1 MPWDRKRDEKK
12 SDRPPYELC
21 ARWWKMLLKI
31 ISIWK
36 KYLSLFMEGYEI
48 MDCDKFSPYVKC
60 IQNVWKKWLSSYEKA
75 LNASLKPS
83 LPLHPVGFLQKKNAL
98 VTFLPWLRAFLIKQI
113 NFQRS
118 NAIHGQHPFIF
129 DRNIIAYEYYFTTKG
144 RYLLSTYKSLSF
156 TFSLAHLSYEWSKIR
171 NIQFEVINANLSLS
185 HSFVLRF
192 CNFIQLYWK
201 DENLENPHMFEN
213 LTH

>member
-1 MPWDRKRDEKK
+1 MRQVLTLCEVYPECLKEMAFFICKSIECILETITSSSSCRFASEKN
-12 SDRPPYELC
+12 P
-21 ARWWKMLLKI
+21 
-31 ISIWK
+31 
-36 KYLSLFMEGYEI
+36 
-48 MDCDKFSPYVKC
+48 
-60 IQNVWKKWLSSYEKA
+60 
-75 LNASLKPS
+75 
-83 LPLHPVGFLQKKNAL
+83 L